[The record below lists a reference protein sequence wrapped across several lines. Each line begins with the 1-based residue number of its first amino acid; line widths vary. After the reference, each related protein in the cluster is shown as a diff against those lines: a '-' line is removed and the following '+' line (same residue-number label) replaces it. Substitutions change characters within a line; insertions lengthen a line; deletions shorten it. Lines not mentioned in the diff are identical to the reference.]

1 MKKLFFNDDRQAELP
16 ILILEAKS
24 GTVYGS
30 IDGVTG
36 LKYTRSLTSPNEIS
50 FTVAKYLNGK
60 PNPLW
65 NEISDLKTVH
75 LPEYNEKFQIKVTC
89 QDEETETKNV
99 TGTSLAEAEL
109 SQILLRNFECNT
121 DTDLE
126 LHDYQVTKFYDEE
139 NPKLSLLHRVFDKAS
154 HYKIAHVDDT
164 LTELSY
170 EYSANEKSI
179 YDFLVGDVAEQ
190 MQCLFTFDSAA
201 REIRVYDLCSTCN
214 NPDCQEETIQKQYDA
229 DGNEIRKPYR
239 DDFHEECPKCHSTDI
254 TRGYGEDTTILID
267 RENLANSIVTET
279 DVDSLK
285 NCLYVEGGD
294 ENINAA
300 FMLLNPSGGSYI
312 YYFSP
317 EVLAEMPVEFQNAYR
332 NYTAKYNSYCSE
344 NKIDSAK
351 TTHKYMKQHT
361 EAANILPE
369 GMYESSFDAN
379 NPDSNCI
386 QKFNAVVEHISALS
400 DDTTYSQYRTYK
412 SKTTFT
418 GQASLVTAYYHSTDL
433 QTFLQ
438 TSMGPT
444 CQMETYDKYQ
454 ALALL
459 TDTNLGTVAIAGYQS
474 ETTPKATVQRAIL
487 NCAKTIVN
495 TSLYQVEIADLEQN
509 ANSGTYR
516 VVFSVTDLQE
526 ENGKIST
533 VTNTTFR
540 NVAEEEGY
548 SDSSVLSAIPSYVSI
563 PVSDDVE
570 TYCKNKITAIITKS
584 KLPTETSLYEWDKNK
599 FSDQEFEEKIK
610 LYSID
615 NLSIINDVM
624 QSCIDVLSSDIAET
638 NNKVSQALT
647 GYKET
652 YLNRQKMLASRI
664 TLLSDYIFDVKM
676 YGLLML
682 AYMKEIQ
689 KELDFENFLA
699 SYPSSRNLRD
709 IFSCYRR
716 EGTYK
721 NEHIIS
727 EGLDDKNL
735 VTYAEYLM
743 EFARKE
749 AIKAGTPQITVTNS
763 LNNLLALPEFEPIL
777 DHFEVGNWIKIRTN
791 IDDVSGTDTIY
802 NLRLL
807 SYTISFDDVQNID
820 VEFSTATNTWSGIRD
835 VNDVIESAQ
844 NMTTS
849 FNYVSRQ
856 VDKASSAAS
865 IVDTWVHDSLD
876 LTNQKITSQA
886 NDQSIVMDSHG
897 ILARKYDEL
906 SDTYDDCQMKIFNNG
921 LYTTHDNWKSLDAA
935 VGKFM
940 WKNPNN
946 GWKEEETYGI
956 IAKKLVGEQILGQ
969 DVRIINS
976 SGNMCFDDNGFIITG
991 KNVNGAK
998 NIFTINPND
1007 SQKLLKIS
1015 KETTVN
1021 GTTKTDDV
1029 FYTDDSGNLHMIG
1042 TMDINGG
1049 YFRGNINA
1057 EGTIKGGKIEGAG
1070 IEGGTIDVGN
1080 GRLFVDSTQCKIN
1093 GDIIGNVTG
1102 NITAETLMIKNRISG
1117 SGIGDILECYTNP
1130 SLQTYLHLGILSKTY
1145 IEIMSNGVNLDG
1157 YMGKISLCSDFVEIP
1172 GSLTVNHGINGCAA
1186 KLGNS
1191 GNVNSPMTFYWNGQA
1206 GQPDWVWGGNSGD
1219 GDAGN
1224 MYVWNPSQF
1233 SVNHAASADSVYKTI
1248 KSSKTSNG
1256 NRYHTI
1262 LTNEG
1267 NLRPDDMDFPDYE
1280 YLNIIQEDGS
1290 ILTQEIP
1297 LYTTMNLGTSDYR
1310 WNALYAS
1317 SGTIHTSDKTK
1328 KRNIKPLSDTHLQFF
1343 QLLQPVSFLFKD
1355 GTSGRTHIGFISQDV
1370 EEAMKQVGLTDLDF
1384 AGFCKDVKMKCYLDD
1399 DGNEIEEPLLDENGK
1414 EQYIYSLRY
1423 EEFIALNTYAIQ
1435 HLTTELNETK
1445 KELSELKETVNKLKK
1460 FINYKE
1466 DTN

>member
-1 MKKLFFNDDRQAELP
+1 MKKLFFNDNRQAELP

-36 LKYTRSLTSPNEIS
+36 LKYTRSLTSPNEIF

-89 QDEETETKNV
+89 QDEETETKDV
-99 TGTSLAEAEL
+99 VGTSLAEAEL
-109 SQILLRNFECNT
+109 SQVLLRNFECNT

-139 NPKLSLLHRVFDKAS
+139 NPKLSLLHRVFDKVS
-154 HYKIAHVDDT
+154 HYKIAHVDGT

-179 YDFLVGDVAEQ
+179 YDFLVDDVAEQ
-190 MQCLFTFDSAA
+190 MQCLFAFDSAA
-201 REIRVYDLCSTCN
+201 REIRVYDLYSTCN
-214 NPDCQEETIQKQYDA
+214 NLDCQEETIQKQYDA
-229 DGNEIRKPYR
+229 DGSEIRKPYR

-332 NYTAKYNSYCSE
+332 DYTAKYNSYCNE

-361 EAANILPE
+361 EAANVLPE

-379 NPDSNCI
+379 NPDSNYI
-386 QKFNAVVEHISALS
+386 QKFNAVVEHILALS
-400 DDTTYSQYRTYK
+400 DDTTYSQYGTYK
-412 SKTTFT
+412 SNTTFT

-444 CQMETYDKYQ
+444 YQMETYDKYQ

-459 TDTNLGTVAIAGYQS
+459 TGTNLGTVAIAGYRS

-509 ANSGTYR
+509 ANSGTYH
-516 VVFSVTDLQE
+516 VVFSITDLQE

-548 SDSSVLSAIPSYVSI
+548 SDSSVLNTIPSYVSL

-599 FSDQEFEEKIK
+599 LSDREFEEKIK

-652 YLNRQKMLASRI
+652 YLNRQKMLANRI

-735 VTYAEYLM
+735 VTYAGYLM

-749 AIKAGTPQITVTNS
+749 SIKAGTPQITVTNS

-791 IDDVSGTDTIY
+791 IDDASGTDTIY

-807 SYTISFDDVQNID
+807 SYTVSFDDVQNID

-835 VNDVIESAQ
+835 VSDVIESTQ
-844 NMTTS
+844 SMTTS

-921 LYTTHDNWKSLDAA
+921 VYVTDDNWKSIKTGI
-935 VGKFM
+935 GKF
-940 WKNPNN
+940 KYLDPNN
-946 GWKEEETYGI
+946 NFTETEGYGVIAEHLVSDIVLTKELGI
-956 IAKKLVGEQILGQ
+956 Y
-969 DVRIINS
+969 NS
-976 SGNMCFDDNGFIITG
+976 SGSMCFNNDGFA
-991 KNVNGAK
+991 VNGTEINGTK
-998 NIFTINPND
+998 NIFTVKPND
-1007 SQKLLKIS
+1007 TQKMVKIT
-1015 KETTVN
+1015 KKYTEDN
-1021 GTTKTDDV
+1021 GTIKEDDV
-1029 FYTDDSGNLHMIG
+1029 FYTDNNGNLHMVG

-1049 YFRGNINA
+1049 YFRGDIIA
-1057 EGTIKGGKIEGAG
+1057 EGTIKGGNITGAKIA
-1070 IEGGTIDVGN
+1070 GGTI
-1080 GRLFVDSTQCKIN
+1080 SIN
-1093 GDIIGNVTG
+1093 GNFDVNEHGDVNTTTLATKTIHTNNMYFHCQSETEIHEVARLRVFDDRLSFQGKSEFIGDVTIYSGDVTG
-1102 NITAETLMIKNRISG
+1102 TL
-1117 SGIGDILECYTNP
+1117 
-1130 SLQTYLHLGILSKTY
+1130 
-1145 IEIMSNGVNLDG
+1145 
-1157 YMGKISLCSDFVEIP
+1157 
-1172 GSLTVNHGINGCAA
+1172 NGCAA

-1191 GNVNSPMTFYWNGQA
+1191 GNVSAPMTFHWNGQA

-1224 MYVWNPSQF
+1224 MYVWSPSQF
-1233 SVNHAASADSVYKTI
+1233 SVNHANTAGSANTAKCVYTTI

-1267 NLRPDDMDFPDYE
+1267 NLRPDDMDFLDYE
-1280 YLNIIQEDGS
+1280 YLHIIQEDGS
-1290 ILTQEIP
+1290 IITQAIP

-1328 KRNIKPLSDTHLQFF
+1328 KRNIKPLSEKHLQFF
-1343 QLLQPVSFLFKD
+1343 SLIQPVSFIFKD

-1384 AGFCKDVKMKCYLDD
+1384 AGFCKDVKTKCYLDD
-1399 DGNEIEEPLLDENGK
+1399 DGNEIEEPLLDQNGK

-1423 EEFIALNTYAIQ
+1423 GEFIALNTYAIQ

>member
-516 VVFSVTDLQE
+516 VVFSITDLQE

-599 FSDQEFEEKIK
+599 LSDQEFAEKIK

-638 NNKVSQALT
+638 SNKVSQALT

-735 VTYAEYLM
+735 VTYAGYLM

-791 IDDVSGTDTIY
+791 IDDASGTDTIY

-835 VNDVIESAQ
+835 VSGVIESAQ
-844 NMTTS
+844 SMTTS

-906 SDTYDDCQMKIFNNG
+906 SDTYDDCQLKIFNNG

-976 SGNMCFDDNGFIITG
+976 SGNMCFDDNGFVITG

-1015 KETTVN
+1015 KETAVN

-1093 GDIIGNVTG
+1093 GDVIGNV
-1102 NITAETLMIKNRISG
+1102 TAETLMIKNKISD

-1130 SLQTYLHLGILSKTY
+1130 MLRTYLNLGILPDTY
-1145 IEIMSNGVNLDG
+1145 IQVMKDTATSLNG
-1157 YMGKISLCSDFVEIP
+1157 YSGKISLCSASVEIP
-1172 GSLTVNHGINGCAA
+1172 GNLTVGSGIEGTAA
-1186 KLGNS
+1186 RLGNS
-1191 GNVNSPMTFYWNGQA
+1191 GNVSAPMTFHWNGQA

-1224 MYVWNPSQF
+1224 MYVWSPSQF
-1233 SVNHAASADSVYKTI
+1233 SVNHANTAGSADTAKCVYTRI
-1248 KSSKTSNG
+1248 ASSKDSDDERYHVVLTNNG
-1256 NRYHTI
+1256 NF
-1262 LTNEG
+1262 
-1267 NLRPDDMDFPDYE
+1267 RPDIKIPDD
-1280 YLNIIQEDGS
+1280 DGS
-1290 ILTQEIP
+1290 GNAVLAQV
-1297 LYTTMNLGTSDYR
+1297 LDGVCNLGLKDYR
-1310 WNALYAS
+1310 WKQVWAS
-1317 SGTIHTSDKTK
+1317 TACNTTSD
-1328 KRNIKPLSDTHLQFF
+1328 RNLKDNIRPLTDKHVSFF
-1343 QLLQPVSFLFKD
+1343 MKLIPVSFTFKN
-1355 GTSGRTHIGFISQDV
+1355 GESGRTHIGFISQDV
-1370 EEAMKQVGLTDLDF
+1370 EEAMKQVGLSDLDF
-1384 AGFCKDVKMKCYLDD
+1384 AGFCKDVKCRIHIDEN
-1399 DGNEIEEPLLDENGK
+1399 GNEIEEPILDENGNK
-1414 EQYIYSLRY
+1414 QYSYSLRY
-1423 EEFIALNTYAIQ
+1423 EEFIAINTHVLQKTQI
-1435 HLTTELNETK
+1435 
-1445 KELSELKETVNKLKK
+1445 ELSELKETVNKLKK

-1466 DTN
+1466 DTH

>member
-1 MKKLFFNDDRQAELP
+1 MKKLFFNDNRQAELP

-36 LKYTRSLTSPNEIS
+36 LKYTRSLTSPNEIF

-89 QDEETETKNV
+89 QDEETETKDV
-99 TGTSLAEAEL
+99 VGTSLAEAEL
-109 SQILLRNFECNT
+109 SQVLLRNFECNT

-126 LHDYQVTKFYDEE
+126 LHGYQVTKFYDEE

-179 YDFLVGDVAEQ
+179 YDFLVDDVAEQ
-190 MQCLFTFDSAA
+190 MQCLFAFDSAA

-214 NPDCQEETIQKQYDA
+214 NLDCQEETIQKQYDA

-332 NYTAKYNSYCSE
+332 DYTAKYNSYCNE

-361 EAANILPE
+361 EAANVLPE

-379 NPDSNCI
+379 NPDSNYI
-386 QKFNAVVEHISALS
+386 QKFNAVVEHILALS
-400 DDTTYSQYRTYK
+400 DDTTYSQYGTYK
-412 SKTTFT
+412 SNTTFT

-444 CQMETYDKYQ
+444 YQMETYDKYQ

-459 TDTNLGTVAIAGYQS
+459 TGTNLGTVAIAGYRS

-509 ANSGTYR
+509 ANSGTYH
-516 VVFSVTDLQE
+516 VVFSITDLQE

-548 SDSSVLSAIPSYVSI
+548 SDSSVLNTIPSYVSL

-599 FSDQEFEEKIK
+599 LSDREFEEKIK

-664 TLLSDYIFDVKM
+664 TLLSDYIFNVKM

-735 VTYAEYLM
+735 VTYAGYLM

-791 IDDVSGTDTIY
+791 IDDASGTDTIY

-807 SYTISFDDVQNID
+807 SYTVSFDDVQNID

-835 VNDVIESAQ
+835 VSNVIESAQ
-844 NMTTS
+844 SMTTS

-906 SDTYDDCQMKIFNNG
+906 SDTYDDCQLKIFNNG

-935 VGKFM
+935 VGKFL

-969 DVRIINS
+969 DVQICNTD
-976 SGNMCFDDNGFIITG
+976 GTLNFDANGFSITNN
-991 KNVNGAK
+991 KTGA
-998 NIFTINPND
+998 NRNTFLINPNNPGR
-1007 SQKLLKIS
+1007 LLRIVS
-1015 KETTVN
+1015 GDEN
-1021 GTTKTDDV
+1021 NPANDV
-1029 FYTDDSGNLHMIG
+1029 FYTDEAGNLHMKG

-1049 YFRGNINA
+1049 YFRGDITA
-1057 EGTIKGGKIEGAG
+1057 EGTITGGKIEGATIDGG
-1070 IEGGTIDVGN
+1070 ILDVGN
-1080 GRLFVDSTQCKIN
+1080 GKLFVSDTQCSIN
-1093 GDIIGNVTG
+1093 GDITANTLNIKDKINVSGN
-1102 NITAETLMIKNRISG
+1102 
-1117 SGIGDILECYTNP
+1117 DILDYGI
-1130 SLQTYLHLGILSKTY
+1130 SLAGLKPYLKLGLLDKTY
-1145 IEIMSNGVNLDG
+1145 ICIQSYQAIPIDG
-1157 YMGKISLCSDFVEIP
+1157 GYVGEISLNSSSVHIP
-1172 GSLTVNHGINGCAA
+1172 GVLYVDSGIEGTSAT
-1186 KLGNS
+1186 LGRD
-1191 GNVNSPMTFYWNGQA
+1191 GNANSPMTFHWKGKDD
-1206 GQPDWVWGGNSGD
+1206 QPTWLWGGED
-1219 GDAGN
+1219 GTD
-1224 MYVWNPSQF
+1224 MYVYNPSNF
-1233 SVNHAASADSVYKTI
+1233 SVKKAKTADTAKCVYTYI
-1248 KSSKTSNG
+1248 ASSKTSDDD
-1256 NRYHTI
+1256 RYYVV
-1262 LTNEG
+1262 LTNKG
-1267 NLRPDDMDFPDYE
+1267 NFRPHCKIIDD
-1280 YLNIIQEDGS
+1280 DGS
-1290 ILTQEIP
+1290 GEVKLAQG
-1297 LYTTMNLGTSDYR
+1297 LNGVCNLGLADYR
-1310 WNALYAS
+1310 WKQVYAS
-1317 SGTIHTSDKTK
+1317 TACNTTSD
-1328 KRNIKPLSDTHLQFF
+1328 RNLKDNIHPLTDKHVSFF
-1343 QLLQPVSFLFKD
+1343 MKLIPVSFTFKN
-1355 GTSGRTHIGFISQDV
+1355 GESGRTHIGFISQDV

-1384 AGFCKDVKMKCYLDD
+1384 AGFCKDIKCKVYTDEN
-1399 DGNEIEEPLLDENGK
+1399 GNEIEEPILDEDGNK
-1414 EQYIYSLRY
+1414 QYSYSLRY
-1423 EEFIALNTYAIQ
+1423 EEFIAINTHVLQ
-1435 HLTTELNETK
+1435 KTQL
-1445 KELSELKETVNKLKK
+1445 ELSELKETVNKLKK

-1466 DTN
+1466 DTH

>member
-1 MKKLFFNDDRQAELP
+1 MKKLFFNDNRQAELP

-36 LKYTRSLTSPNEIS
+36 LKYTRSLTSPNEIF

-89 QDEETETKNV
+89 QDEETETKDV
-99 TGTSLAEAEL
+99 VGTSLAEAEL
-109 SQILLRNFECNT
+109 SQVLLRNFECNT

-126 LHDYQVTKFYDEE
+126 LHGYQVTKFYDEE

-154 HYKIAHVDDT
+154 HYKIAHVDGT

-179 YDFLVGDVAEQ
+179 YDFLVDDVAEQ
-190 MQCLFTFDSAA
+190 MQCLFAFDSAA

-214 NPDCQEETIQKQYDA
+214 NLDCQEETIQKQYDA

-332 NYTAKYNSYCSE
+332 DYTAKYNSYCNE

-361 EAANILPE
+361 EAANVLPE

-379 NPDSNCI
+379 NPDSNYI
-386 QKFNAVVEHISALS
+386 QKFNAVVEHILALS
-400 DDTTYSQYRTYK
+400 DDTTYSQYGTYK

-444 CQMETYDKYQ
+444 YQMETYDKYQ

-459 TDTNLGTVAIAGYQS
+459 TGTNLGTVAIAGYRS

-509 ANSGTYR
+509 ANSGTYH
-516 VVFSVTDLQE
+516 VVFSITDLQE

-548 SDSSVLSAIPSYVSI
+548 SDSSVLNTIPSYVSL

-599 FSDQEFEEKIK
+599 LSDREFEEKIK

-664 TLLSDYIFDVKM
+664 TLLSDYIFNVKM

-735 VTYAEYLM
+735 VTYAGYLM

-791 IDDVSGTDTIY
+791 IDDASGTDTIY

-807 SYTISFDDVQNID
+807 SYTVSFDDVQNID

-835 VNDVIESAQ
+835 VSDVIESAQ
-844 NMTTS
+844 SMTTS

-906 SDTYDDCQMKIFNNG
+906 SDTYDDCQLKIFNNG

-935 VGKFM
+935 VGKFL

-956 IAKKLVGEQILGQ
+956 IAKKLVGEQILGK
-969 DVRIINS
+969 DVRIINC
-976 SGNMCFDDNGFIITG
+976 SGSLQFNENGFFIT
-991 KNVNGAK
+991 
-998 NIFTINPND
+998 
-1007 SQKLLKIS
+1007 
-1015 KETTVN
+1015 N
-1021 GTTKTDDV
+1021 GTNTFIIDV
-1029 FYTDDSGNLHMIG
+1029 NDNSGLLQILKDKNKQFYIDSNGNVCLS
-1042 TMDINGG
+1042 
-1049 YFRGNINA
+1049 GNIN
-1057 EGTIKGGKIEGAG
+1057 I
-1070 IEGGTIDVGN
+1070 GN
-1080 GRLFVDSTQCKIN
+1080 GNFVVDN
-1093 GDIIGNVTG
+1093 TG
-1102 NITAETLMIKNRISG
+1102 NITSNGTMRIANGNLTYDEVSGLNVTGFIKGSTIDASHIKGGYININDKFIVNEGGEMKCQNGVIVDSLYGIYNHSLQVQIMSMAPLHTNNTYHQVFYNLGSFTTLMTTILAGGSPCVNFTSDVKFDSRTVFNSSVFFNKTINADSLYCPVIISDYISG
-1117 SGIGDILECYTNP
+1117 CCTSLARDGNP
-1130 SLQTYLHLGILSKTY
+1130 DY
-1145 IEIMSNGVNLDG
+1145 
-1157 YMGKISLCSDFVEIP
+1157 
-1172 GSLTVNHGINGCAA
+1172 
-1186 KLGNS
+1186 
-1191 GNVNSPMTFYWNGQA
+1191 PMTFHWNGQA
-1206 GQPDWVWGGNSGD
+1206 GQPDWVWGGKNGTD
-1219 GDAGN
+1219 
-1224 MYVWNPSQF
+1224 MYVYNPSNF
-1233 SVNHAASADSVYKTI
+1233 NVKTSKCVYTNI
-1248 KSSKTSNG
+1248 ASSKNSDNE
-1256 NRYHTI
+1256 RYYVV
-1262 LTNEG
+1262 LTNKG
-1267 NLRPDDMDFPDYE
+1267 NFRPDIKIPDD
-1280 YLNIIQEDGS
+1280 DGS
-1290 ILTQEIP
+1290 GLLVAGQS
-1297 LYTTMNLGTSDYR
+1297 LNGVCNLGLNDYR
-1310 WNALYAS
+1310 WKQVWAS
-1317 SGTIHTSDKTK
+1317 TACNTTSD
-1328 KRNIKPLSDTHLQFF
+1328 RNLKDNIRPLTDKHVSFF
-1343 QLLQPVSFLFKD
+1343 MKLIPVSFTFKN
-1355 GTSGRTHIGFISQDV
+1355 GESGRTHIGFISQDV
-1370 EEAMKQVGLTDLDF
+1370 EEAMKQVGLSDLDF
-1384 AGFCKDVKMKCYLDD
+1384 AGFCKDVKCRIHIDEN
-1399 DGNEIEEPLLDENGK
+1399 GNEIEEPILDEDGNK
-1414 EQYIYSLRY
+1414 QYSYSLRY
-1423 EEFIALNTYAIQ
+1423 EEFIAINTHVLQ
-1435 HLTTELNETK
+1435 KTQL
-1445 KELSELKETVNKLKK
+1445 ELSELKETVNKLKK

-1466 DTN
+1466 DTH

>member
-1 MKKLFFNDDRQAELP
+1 MKKLFFNDNRQAELP

-36 LKYTRSLTSPNEIS
+36 LKYTRSLTSPNEIF

-89 QDEETETKNV
+89 QDEETETKDV
-99 TGTSLAEAEL
+99 VGTSLAEAEL
-109 SQILLRNFECNT
+109 SQVLLRNFECNT

-126 LHDYQVTKFYDEE
+126 LHGYQVTKFYDEE

-154 HYKIAHVDDT
+154 HYKIAHVDGT

-179 YDFLVGDVAEQ
+179 YDFLVDDVAEQ
-190 MQCLFTFDSAA
+190 MQCLFAFDSAA

-214 NPDCQEETIQKQYDA
+214 NLDCQEETIQKQYDA

-332 NYTAKYNSYCSE
+332 DYTAKYNSYCNE

-361 EAANILPE
+361 EAANVLPE

-379 NPDSNCI
+379 NPDSNYI
-386 QKFNAVVEHISALS
+386 QKFNAVVEHILALS
-400 DDTTYSQYRTYK
+400 DDTTYSQYGTYK

-444 CQMETYDKYQ
+444 YQMETYDKYQ

-459 TDTNLGTVAIAGYQS
+459 TGTNLGTVAIAGYRS

-509 ANSGTYR
+509 ANSGTYH
-516 VVFSVTDLQE
+516 VVFSITDLQE

-548 SDSSVLSAIPSYVSI
+548 SDSSVLNTIPSYVSI

-599 FSDQEFEEKIK
+599 LSDREFEEKIK

-664 TLLSDYIFDVKM
+664 TLLSDYIFNVKM

-735 VTYAEYLM
+735 VTYAGYLM

-791 IDDVSGTDTIY
+791 IDDASGTDTIY

-807 SYTISFDDVQNID
+807 SYTVSFDDVQNID

-835 VNDVIESAQ
+835 VSDVIESAQ
-844 NMTTS
+844 SMTTS

-921 LYTTHDNWKSLDAA
+921 VYVTDDNWKSIKTGI
-935 VGKFM
+935 GKF
-940 WKNPNN
+940 KYLDPNN
-946 GWKEEETYGI
+946 NFAETEGYGVIAEHLVSDIVLTKELGI
-956 IAKKLVGEQILGQ
+956 Y
-969 DVRIINS
+969 NS
-976 SGNMCFDDNGFIITG
+976 SGSMCFNNDGFA
-991 KNVNGAK
+991 VNGTEINGTK
-998 NIFTINPND
+998 NIFTVKPND
-1007 SQKLLKIS
+1007 TQKMVKIT
-1015 KETTVN
+1015 KKYTEDN
-1021 GTTKTDDV
+1021 GTIKEDDV
-1029 FYTDDSGNLHMIG
+1029 FYTDNNGNLHMVG

-1049 YFRGNINA
+1049 YFRGDIIA
-1057 EGTIKGGKIEGAG
+1057 EGTIKGGNITGAKIA
-1070 IEGGTIDVGN
+1070 GGTI
-1080 GRLFVDSTQCKIN
+1080 SIN
-1093 GDIIGNVTG
+1093 GNFDVNEHGDVNTTTLATKTIHTNNMYFHCQSETEIHEVARLRVFDDRLSFQGKSEFIGDVTIYSGDVTG
-1102 NITAETLMIKNRISG
+1102 TL
-1117 SGIGDILECYTNP
+1117 
-1130 SLQTYLHLGILSKTY
+1130 
-1145 IEIMSNGVNLDG
+1145 
-1157 YMGKISLCSDFVEIP
+1157 
-1172 GSLTVNHGINGCAA
+1172 NGCAA

-1191 GNVNSPMTFYWNGQA
+1191 GNVSAPMTFHWNGQA

-1224 MYVWNPSQF
+1224 MYVWSPSQF
-1233 SVNHAASADSVYKTI
+1233 SVNHANTAGNANTAKCVYTTI

-1267 NLRPDDMDFPDYE
+1267 NLRPDDMDFLDYE
-1280 YLNIIQEDGS
+1280 YLHIIQEDGS
-1290 ILTQEIP
+1290 IITQAIP

-1328 KRNIKPLSDTHLQFF
+1328 KRNIKPLSEKHLQFF
-1343 QLLQPVSFLFKD
+1343 SLIQPVSFIFKD

>member
-1 MKKLFFNDDRQAELP
+1 MKKLFFNDNRQAELP

-30 IDGVTG
+30 IGGVTG

-126 LHDYQVTKFYDEE
+126 LHNYQVTRFYDEE

-294 ENINAA
+294 DNINAA
-300 FMLLNPSGGSYI
+300 FMLLNPSGGSYL

-332 NYTAKYNSYCSE
+332 DYTAKYNSYCSE

-351 TTHKYMKQHT
+351 TTHRYMKQHT
-361 EAANILPE
+361 EAANVLPE

-379 NPDSNCI
+379 NPDSNYI
-386 QKFNAVVEHISALS
+386 QKFNAVVEHILALS
-400 DDTTYSQYRTYK
+400 DDTTYSQYKTHK

-459 TDTNLGTVAIAGYQS
+459 TGTNLGTVAIAGYQS

-516 VVFSVTDLQE
+516 VVFSITDLQE

-548 SDSSVLSAIPSYVSI
+548 SDSSVLSTIPSYVSI

-599 FSDQEFEEKIK
+599 LSDQEFAEKIK

-647 GYKET
+647 GYKEI
-652 YLNRQKMLASRI
+652 YLNRQKMLANRI

-735 VTYAEYLM
+735 VTYAGYLM

-791 IDDVSGTDTIY
+791 IDDASGTDTIY

-807 SYTISFDDVQNID
+807 SYTINFDDVQNID

-835 VNDVIESAQ
+835 VSDVIESAQ

-906 SDTYDDCQMKIFNNG
+906 SDTYDDCQLKIFNNG
-921 LYTTHDNWKSLDAA
+921 VYVTEDNWKNIKTGI
-935 VGKFM
+935 GKFKYLDP
-940 WKNPNN
+940 KNDFAETE
-946 GWKEEETYGI
+946 GYGVIAEQLVSDIILTKELGI
-956 IAKKLVGEQILGQ
+956 Y
-969 DVRIINS
+969 NS
-976 SGNMCFDDNGFIITG
+976 DGSMSFNDNGFVISGTEI
-991 KNVNGAK
+991 NGAK
-998 NIFTINPND
+998 NIFTVNPND
-1007 SQKLLKIS
+1007 TQKMVKITKKYTENNGAA
-1015 KETTVN
+1015 KE
-1021 GTTKTDDV
+1021 DDV
-1029 FYTDDSGNLHMIG
+1029 FYTDNNGNLHMVG

-1049 YFRGNINA
+1049 YFRGDITA
-1057 EGTIKGGKIEGAG
+1057 KGTISGGKITGAE
-1070 IEGGTIDVGN
+1070 IDGGTIHINDNFDVNEHGDVN
-1080 GRLFVDSTQCKIN
+1080 TTTLTAKTIHTNNMYFHCQSETETHEVARLRVFDDRLSFQGKSEFI
-1093 GDIIGNVTG
+1093 GDVTISSGDVTG
-1102 NITAETLMIKNRISG
+1102 TL
-1117 SGIGDILECYTNP
+1117 
-1130 SLQTYLHLGILSKTY
+1130 
-1145 IEIMSNGVNLDG
+1145 
-1157 YMGKISLCSDFVEIP
+1157 
-1172 GSLTVNHGINGCAA
+1172 NGCAA
-1186 KLGNS
+1186 RLGNS
-1191 GNVNSPMTFYWNGQA
+1191 GNVSAPMTFHWNGQT

-1224 MYVWNPSQF
+1224 MYVWSPSQF
-1233 SVNHAASADSVYKTI
+1233 SVNHANTAGSADTAKCVYTRI
-1248 KSSKTSNG
+1248 ASSKNSDNERYYVVLTNNG
-1256 NRYHTI
+1256 NF
-1262 LTNEG
+1262 
-1267 NLRPDDMDFPDYE
+1267 RPDIKIAD
-1280 YLNIIQEDGS
+1280 NDGS
-1290 ILTQEIP
+1290 GDVFLGVG
-1297 LYTTMNLGTSDYR
+1297 LNGVCNLGLSSYR
-1310 WNALYAS
+1310 WNTIWTS
-1317 SGTIHTSDKTK
+1317 SCTCCTSD
-1328 KRNIKPLSDTHLQFF
+1328 RNLKNNIQLLSEKHLQFF

-1370 EEAMKQVGLTDLDF
+1370 EEAMNQVGLTDLDF
-1384 AGFCKDVKMKCYLDD
+1384 AGFCKDVKTKCYLDD
-1399 DGNEIEEPLLDENGK
+1399 NGNEIEEPLLDENGK

-1445 KELSELKETVNKLKK
+1445 KELSELKETVNKLKN

>member
-1 MKKLFFNDDRQAELP
+1 MKKLFFNDNRQAELP

-36 LKYTRSLTSPNEIS
+36 LKYTRSLTSPNEIF

-89 QDEETETKNV
+89 QDEETETKDV
-99 TGTSLAEAEL
+99 VGTSLAEAEL
-109 SQILLRNFECNT
+109 SQVLLRNFECNT

-139 NPKLSLLHRVFDKAS
+139 NPKLSLLHRVFDKVS

-179 YDFLVGDVAEQ
+179 YDFLVDDVAEQ
-190 MQCLFTFDSAA
+190 MQCLFAFDSAA

-214 NPDCQEETIQKQYDA
+214 NLDCQEETIQKQYDA

-332 NYTAKYNSYCSE
+332 DYTAKYNSYCNE

-361 EAANILPE
+361 EAANVLPE

-379 NPDSNCI
+379 NPDSNYI
-386 QKFNAVVEHISALS
+386 QKFNTVVEHILALS
-400 DDTTYSQYRTYK
+400 DDTTYSQYGTYK
-412 SKTTFT
+412 SKTAFT
-418 GQASLVTAYYHSTDL
+418 GQASLVTAYYHSTVL

-444 CQMETYDKYQ
+444 YQMETYDKYQ

-459 TDTNLGTVAIAGYQS
+459 TGTNLGTVAITGYRS

-509 ANSGTYR
+509 ANSGTYH
-516 VVFSVTDLQE
+516 VVFSITDLQE

-548 SDSSVLSAIPSYVSI
+548 SDSSVLNTIPSYISI

-599 FSDQEFEEKIK
+599 LSDREFEEKIK

-664 TLLSDYIFDVKM
+664 TLLSDYIFNVKM

-735 VTYAEYLM
+735 VTYAGYLM

-791 IDDVSGTDTIY
+791 IDDASGTDTIY

-807 SYTISFDDVQNID
+807 SYTVSFDDVQNID

-835 VNDVIESAQ
+835 VSDVIESAQ
-844 NMTTS
+844 SMTTS

-906 SDTYDDCQMKIFNNG
+906 SDTYDDCQLKIFNNG

-935 VGKFM
+935 VGKFL

-956 IAKKLVGEQILGQ
+956 IAKKLVGEQILGK

-976 SGNMCFDDNGFIITG
+976 SGNMRFDDNGFVITG

-1015 KETTVN
+1015 KETTIN

-1080 GRLFVDSTQCKIN
+1080 GRLFVNSTQCKIN
-1093 GDIIGNVTG
+1093 GDVTG
-1102 NITAETLMIKNRISG
+1102 NITGNIAAETLTIKDKISV
-1117 SGIGDILECYTNP
+1117 SGARDILNYGTNA
-1130 SLQTYLHLGILSKTY
+1130 LLRTYLQLGILPDTY
-1145 IEIMSNGVNLDG
+1145 IQVMKDMGTSLDG
-1157 YMGKISLCSDFVEIP
+1157 YSGKISLCSASVEIP
-1172 GSLTVNHGINGCAA
+1172 GNLTVGSGIEGTVAR
-1186 KLGNS
+1186 LGNS
-1191 GNVNSPMTFYWNGQA
+1191 GNVSAPMTFHWNGQA

-1224 MYVWNPSQF
+1224 MYVWSPSQF
-1233 SVNHAASADSVYKTI
+1233 SVNHANTAGSANTAKCVYTHL
-1248 KSSKTSNG
+1248 KSAKNDYGDRWQCRIAKGTF
-1256 NRYHTI
+1256 
-1262 LTNEG
+1262 
-1267 NLRPDDMDFPDYE
+1267 RPDNMDE
-1280 YLNIIQEDGS
+1280 SEHTGGNIMY
-1290 ILTQEIP
+1290 P
-1297 LYTTMNLGTSDYR
+1297 HMALGTSDYP
-1310 WNALYAS
+1310 WLDVYA
-1317 SGTIHTSDKTK
+1317 TNDVIQTSDQNLKD
-1328 KRNIKPLSDTHLQFF
+1328 NIHPLTDKHLQFF
-1343 QLLQPVSFLFKD
+1343 SLIQPVSFIFKD

-1384 AGFCKDVKMKCYLDD
+1384 AGFCKDVKTKCYLDD
-1399 DGNEIEEPLLDENGK
+1399 DGNEIEEPLLDQNGK

-1423 EEFIALNTYAIQ
+1423 GEFIALNTYAIQ

>member
-1 MKKLFFNDDRQAELP
+1 MKKLFFNDNRQAELP

-36 LKYTRSLTSPNEIS
+36 LKYTRSLTSPNEIF

-89 QDEETETKNV
+89 QDEETETKDV
-99 TGTSLAEAEL
+99 VGTSLAEAEL
-109 SQILLRNFECNT
+109 SQVLLRNFECNT

-126 LHDYQVTKFYDEE
+126 LHGYQVTKFYDEE
-139 NPKLSLLHRVFDKAS
+139 NPKLSLLHRVFDKVS

-179 YDFLVGDVAEQ
+179 YDFLVDDVAEQ
-190 MQCLFTFDSAA
+190 MQCLFAFDSAA

-214 NPDCQEETIQKQYDA
+214 NLDCQEETIQKQYDA
-229 DGNEIRKPYR
+229 DGSEIRKPYR

-332 NYTAKYNSYCSE
+332 DYTAKYNSYCNE

-361 EAANILPE
+361 EAANVLPE

-379 NPDSNCI
+379 NPDSNYI
-386 QKFNAVVEHISALS
+386 QKFNAVVEHILALS
-400 DDTTYSQYRTYK
+400 DDTTYSQYGTYK
-412 SKTTFT
+412 SNTTFT

-444 CQMETYDKYQ
+444 YQMETYDKYQ

-459 TDTNLGTVAIAGYQS
+459 TGTNLGTVAIAGYRS

-509 ANSGTYR
+509 ANSGTYH
-516 VVFSVTDLQE
+516 VVFSITDLQE

-548 SDSSVLSAIPSYVSI
+548 SDSSVLNTIPSYVSL

-599 FSDQEFEEKIK
+599 LSDREFEEKIK

-664 TLLSDYIFDVKM
+664 TLLSDYIFNVKM

-735 VTYAEYLM
+735 VTYAGYLM

-791 IDDVSGTDTIY
+791 IDDASGTDTIY

-807 SYTISFDDVQNID
+807 SYTVSFDDVQNID

-835 VNDVIESAQ
+835 VSNVIESAQ
-844 NMTTS
+844 SMTTS

-906 SDTYDDCQMKIFNNG
+906 SDTYDDCQLKIFNNG
-921 LYTTHDNWKSLDAA
+921 VYVTDDNWKSIKTGI
-935 VGKFM
+935 GKF
-940 WKNPNN
+940 KYLDPNN
-946 GWKEEETYGI
+946 NFAETEGYGVIAEHLVSDIVLTKELGI
-956 IAKKLVGEQILGQ
+956 Y
-969 DVRIINS
+969 NS
-976 SGNMCFDDNGFIITG
+976 SGSMCFNNDGFA
-991 KNVNGAK
+991 VNGTEINGTK
-998 NIFTINPND
+998 NIFTVKPND
-1007 SQKLLKIS
+1007 TQKMVKIT
-1015 KETTVN
+1015 KKYTEDN
-1021 GTTKTDDV
+1021 GTIKEDDV
-1029 FYTDDSGNLHMIG
+1029 FYTDNNGNLHMVG

-1049 YFRGNINA
+1049 YFRGDIIA
-1057 EGTIKGGKIEGAG
+1057 EGTIKGGNITGAKIA
-1070 IEGGTIDVGN
+1070 GGTI
-1080 GRLFVDSTQCKIN
+1080 SIN
-1093 GDIIGNVTG
+1093 GNFDVNEHGDVNTTTLATKTIHTNNMYFHCQSETEIHEVARLRVFDDRLSFQGKSEFIGDVTIYSGDVTG
-1102 NITAETLMIKNRISG
+1102 TL
-1117 SGIGDILECYTNP
+1117 
-1130 SLQTYLHLGILSKTY
+1130 
-1145 IEIMSNGVNLDG
+1145 
-1157 YMGKISLCSDFVEIP
+1157 
-1172 GSLTVNHGINGCAA
+1172 NGCAA

-1191 GNVNSPMTFYWNGQA
+1191 GNVSAPMTFHWNGQA

-1224 MYVWNPSQF
+1224 MYVWSPSQF
-1233 SVNHAASADSVYKTI
+1233 SVNHANTAGSANTAKCVYTTI

-1267 NLRPDDMDFPDYE
+1267 NLRPDDMDFLDYE
-1280 YLNIIQEDGS
+1280 YLHIIQEDGS
-1290 ILTQEIP
+1290 IITQAIP

-1328 KRNIKPLSDTHLQFF
+1328 KRNIKPLSEKHLQFF
-1343 QLLQPVSFLFKD
+1343 SLIQPVSFIFKD

-1384 AGFCKDVKMKCYLDD
+1384 AGFCKDVKTKCYLDD
-1399 DGNEIEEPLLDENGK
+1399 DGNEIEEPLLDQNGK

-1423 EEFIALNTYAIQ
+1423 GEFIALNTYAIQ